1 MAETLES
8 KETPVKVS
16 SGEVDP
22 SLRAPF
28 LWLLGPAAVWLS
40 VATILALL
48 GSLKLVDPRFLG
60 TWGWLT
66 FGRISPAAFLSFV
79 YGFGIPVGL
88 SAALWA
94 VTKGGRLPL
103 LGRRWCLASSFLW
116 NVGLW
121 GGITGVLAGESR
133 SLSWL
138 GLPTF
143 SLPSLGLGYLL
154 SAGWLVAALVSR
166 WEEASLALRF
176 LLLGLVWIPW
186 AGGAAALMLHDP
198 AVRGVAM
205 GSLEWWFNDGL
216 LYAGLGAF
224 ALGIVY
230 LLAPSSLGR
239 PLAFSGLGRLAFW
252 TWALFAN
259 LAGTAHLVGGP
270 FPLWM
275 VSLGVSSRF
284 LLWVAAVAVGVGFW
298 VAARRLP
305 AEKREWDP
313 SWHFLRF
320 GMSSFLVA
328 AGLGALLVLP
338 AWSRYVHYTVLE
350 EAQLVL
356 FLYGFLGM
364 TFFSLLYALL
374 PQLLGRPWPSPT
386 LSKVHFW
393 LSSYG
398 ISFLVGLL
406 AVGGLFQGVGLD
418 EPDLPV
424 HDVIVLLLPFLR
436 SAAAPATALL
446 AGHAVFGL
454 HLLWLILE
462 SGSSRRGDEETALAH
477 ADIEG
482 VRTP

>member
-1 MAETLES
+1 MANMSES
-8 KETPVKVS
+8 EEAPVMTAAS
-16 SGEVDP
+16 EAGS
-22 SLRAPF
+22 SLRGPF
-28 LWLLGPAAVWLS
+28 LWLLGPATVWLW

-60 TWGWLT
+60 AWGWLT

-79 YGFGIPVGL
+79 YGFGVPVGL

-103 LGRRWCLASSFLW
+103 LGRRWCLATSFLW

-143 SLPSLGLGYLL
+143 SLPSLGLAYLL
-154 SAGWLVAALVSR
+154 SAGWLVAALVSQ
-166 WEEASLALRF
+166 WEKTSLASRF

-198 AVRGVAM
+198 AVRGVAV

-230 LLAPSSLGR
+230 LLVPVSLGR
-239 PLAFSGLGRLAFW
+239 PVAFSGLGRIAFW
-252 TWALFAN
+252 AWALFAN

-298 VAARRLP
+298 VAARGGA
-305 AEKREWDP
+305 AEKGDWDP

-320 GMSSFLVA
+320 GMSSLLVA
-328 AGLGALLVLP
+328 AGLGALLALP

-350 EAQLVL
+350 EAQLIL

-364 TFFSLLYALL
+364 TFFSLLYTLL
-374 PQLLGRPWPSPT
+374 PRVLGRPWPSPT
-386 LSKVHFW
+386 LAKAHFL

-406 AVGGLFQGVGLD
+406 AAGGLFQGVGLD
-418 EPDLPV
+418 DPDLPI
-424 HDVIVLLLPFLR
+424 HEVIVSLLPFLR

-446 AGHAVFGL
+446 AAHAVFGL
-454 HLLWLILE
+454 HLLWLVVE
-462 SGSSRRGDEETALAH
+462 SGSSRRVEEEAALAGS
-477 ADIEG
+477 AREG

>member
-1 MAETLES
+1 MAKTLASEEAPEKAS
-8 KETPVKVS
+8 P
-16 SGEVDP
+16 GEAGR

-28 LWLLGPAAVWLS
+28 LWLLGPAAVWLW

-60 TWGWLT
+60 AWGWLT

-79 YGFGIPVGL
+79 YGFSIPVGL

-143 SLPSLGLGYLL
+143 SLPSLGLAYLL
-154 SAGWLVAALVSR
+154 SAVWLVAALVGR
-166 WEEASLALRF
+166 WEETSLASRF

-186 AGGAAALMLHDP
+186 GGGVAALMLHDP
-198 AVRGVAM
+198 AVRGVAVA
-205 GSLEWWFNDGL
+205 SLEWWFNDGL

-230 LLAPSSLGR
+230 LLAPVLLGC
-239 PLAFSGLGRLAFW
+239 PLAFPRLGRLAFW
-252 TWALFAN
+252 SWALFAN

-284 LLWVAAVAVGVGFW
+284 LLWVAAAAVGVGFW
-298 VAARRLP
+298 VAARGGL
-305 AEKREWDP
+305 AEKKVWDP
-313 SWHFLRF
+313 TWHFLRF
-320 GMSSFLVA
+320 GMISFLTA
-328 AGLGALLVLP
+328 AGLGALLILP

-350 EAQLVL
+350 EAQLIL
-356 FLYGFLGM
+356 FLYGFLSM

-374 PQLLGRPWPSPT
+374 PQVLGRPWPSPT
-386 LSKVHFW
+386 LAKAHFR

-406 AVGGLFQGVGLD
+406 VVGGFFQGVGLD
-418 EPDLPV
+418 DPELPI
-424 HDVIVLLLPFLR
+424 HEVIVSLLPFLR
-436 SAAAPATALL
+436 SAAAPAMALL
-446 AGHAVFGL
+446 AAHAVFGL
-454 HLLWLILE
+454 HLLWLVVE
-462 SGSSRRGDEETALAH
+462 SGSNRRVADEVAVPGTGM
-477 ADIEG
+477 EG
-482 VRTP
+482 VRTS